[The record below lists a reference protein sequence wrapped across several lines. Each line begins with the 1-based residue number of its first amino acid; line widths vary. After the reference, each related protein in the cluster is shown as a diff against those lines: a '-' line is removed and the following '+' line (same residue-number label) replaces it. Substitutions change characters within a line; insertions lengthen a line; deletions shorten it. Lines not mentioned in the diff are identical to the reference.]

1 MKKRLVVMCL
11 GASLIMCTAFCVGCS
26 YTGIPIVDNYI
37 DEKADDLASAG
48 ISYVVE
54 NADDYASRGISYIKD
69 NADDYASSGL
79 SYIRENADDYASM
92 GKSFVEEKSSELLS
106 GDGEESSALFTSASD
121 VNLSNPSGDGKN
133 YVFSYGEEEF
143 SVVRWDEHWKIID
156 SYKIENTTDM
166 VFICQALINVYP
178 IHGADKES
186 FRTAEDMAYEW
197 IQHNIAYQ
205 YLPEDNEWR
214 VKSKDVDFNPEDQGK
229 SFIQI
234 YEERTGK
241 EFKLSDFMGK

>member
-11 GASLIMCTAFCVGCS
+11 GASLIMCCAFCVGCS

-48 ISYVVE
+48 LSYV
-54 NADDYASRGISYIKD
+54 ID
-69 NADDYASSGL
+69 NADDYASKGI
-79 SYIRENADDYASM
+79 SYIMDNADDYASL
-92 GKSFVEEKSSELLS
+92 GKSYVEEKSAELFS
-106 GDGEESSALFTSASD
+106 GEEEESSALFSSVSD

-133 YVFSYGEEEF
+133 YVFTYGEEEF
-143 SVVRWDEHWKIID
+143 SAVCWDEHWKIID

-166 VFICQALINVYP
+166 VFICQALIDVYP
-178 IHGADKES
+178 IHGADMES

-197 IQHNIAYQ
+197 IQHNLAYE

-214 VKSKDVDFNPEDQGK
+214 KKSKDVDFNPEDQGK

-241 EFKLSDFMGK
+241 EFKFSDIIGK